1 MDTIT
6 AATIEETMKTGRI
19 VEARTLLTLHE
30 SALSTEE
37 WQALNLELEQQQA
50 KAETMIAQA
59 EALEISGKTEEAK
72 ALYESVLLFAVDFP
86 DTHEQ
91 IKRLNEALLLT
102 KAVKRRSQRIRE
114 TSSTPKQGAAGKRL
128 LPLLGAGVAAG
139 LAAAIF
145 FLILAKPQPQ
155 PTPPPEK
162 TSPEVQVPI
171 ATQQPVAAP
180 ATPAPTVTTQSQEV
194 KPADPPAQEKI
205 SSETLVPVVAQQ
217 PVAAP
222 EAPAPPTSSPPEKVQ
237 DAKPAQAP
245 PVQTSPPEN
254 IAAVEPEP
262 SLPANNHRK
271 RTDTYTVQSGDSLSL
286 IAERQLCQ
294 EDSWRKIHQLNREQ
308 ITDPRKL
315 QPGMVLRLNGI
326 ENHCPAT
333 DRPVLKSQADQK
345 DGSEKNS
352 TH

>member
-6 AATIEETMKTGRI
+6 AATIEKTMKTGRI

-37 WQALNLELEQQQA
+37 WQALNRELEQQQA

-114 TSSTPKQGAAGKRL
+114 TSSTPKQGTAGKRL
-128 LPLLGAGVAAG
+128 LPLLGAGAAAG

-145 FLILAKPQPQ
+145 FLILAKPQP
-155 PTPPPEK
+155 TPSPEK
-162 TSPEVQVPI
+162 TSPEVQVPR
-171 ATQQPVAAP
+171 ASQQPVAAP
-180 ATPAPTVTTQSQEV
+180 VTPAPAVTSKPQEV

-217 PVAAP
+217 SVAAP
-222 EAPAPPTSSPPEKVQ
+222 EAPAPPTSSPPEKYQ
-237 DAKPAQAP
+237 DVKPTLVP
-245 PVQTSPPEN
+245 PVQTSPPET

-286 IAERQLCQ
+286 IAERQFCR

-315 QPGMVLRLNGI
+315 QPGMVLRLSGI

-333 DRPVLKSQADQK
+333 DQPVLKSQANQK

>member
-1 MDTIT
+1 LDTIT
-6 AATIEETMKTGRI
+6 AATIEETIRNGRI

-30 SALSTEE
+30 SALSPEE
-37 WQALNLELEQQQA
+37 WQALNLELEQQQV

-102 KAVKRRSQRIRE
+102 KAVQRRNRRIRE

-139 LAAAIF
+139 LAVALL
-145 FLILAKPQPQ
+145 FLILAKPQPP

-171 ATQQPVAAP
+171 ATQQP
-180 ATPAPTVTTQSQEV
+180 
-194 KPADPPAQEKI
+194 I
-205 SSETLVPVVAQQ
+205 
-217 PVAAP
+217 AAP
-222 EAPAPPTSSPPEKVQ
+222 EKQAPPTSSPPEKVQ
-237 DAKPAQAP
+237 DAKPAGAP
-245 PVQTSPPEN
+245 PVQTSPTEN
-254 IAAVEPEP
+254 MAAVEPEP
-262 SLPANNHRK
+262 SLPANNRRK

-286 IAERQLCQ
+286 IAERQFCH
-294 EDSWRKIHQLNREQ
+294 EVSWRKIHQLNREQ
-308 ITDPRKL
+308 ITDPQKL
-315 QPGMVLRLNGI
+315 QPGMVLRLSGI
-326 ENHCPAT
+326 ENRCPVT
-333 DRPVLKSQADQK
+333 DQPVLKSQDNQK

>member
-1 MDTIT
+1 MAGAQPGVGTT
-6 AATIEETMKTGRI
+6 AGQGGNHDCPGRG
-19 VEARTLLTLHE
+19 AG
-30 SALSTEE
+30 
-37 WQALNLELEQQQA
+37 NF
-50 KAETMIAQA
+50 
-59 EALEISGKTEEAK
+59 GKTEEAK

-128 LPLLGAGVAAG
+128 LPLLGAGVTAG

-145 FLILAKPQPQ
+145 FLILAKPQP
-155 PTPPPEK
+155 TPAPEK
-162 TSPEVQVPI
+162 TSPEVQVPR
-171 ATQQPVAAP
+171 ASKQPVAAP
-180 ATPAPTVTTQSQEV
+180 VTPAPTVTSKPQEV
-194 KPADPPAQEKI
+194 KPADPQAQEKI

-217 PVAAP
+217 SVAAP
-222 EAPAPPTSSPPEKVQ
+222 EAPAPPTSLPPEKYQ
-237 DAKPAQAP
+237 DVKPAQAP
-245 PVQTSPPEN
+245 PVQTSPPET
-254 IAAVEPEP
+254 IAAVELEP
-262 SLPANNHRK
+262 SLPANHHRK

-286 IAERQLCQ
+286 IAERQLCR

-315 QPGMVLRLNGI
+315 QPGMVLRLSGI
-326 ENHCPAT
+326 ENHCLAADLPI
-333 DRPVLKSQADQK
+333 LKSQADQK

>member
-1 MDTIT
+1 LDTIT
-6 AATIEETMKTGRI
+6 AATIEKTIRNGRI
-19 VEARTLLTLHE
+19 VEAGTLLTLHE

-37 WQALNLELEQQQA
+37 CQALNLELEQQQA

-114 TSSTPKQGAAGKRL
+114 ISSTPRQGTAGKRL
-128 LPLLGAGVAAG
+128 LPLLGAGAAAG

-145 FLILAKPQPQ
+145 FLILAKPQP
-155 PTPPPEK
+155 TPSPEK
-162 TSPEVQVPI
+162 TPDVQVPR
-171 ATQQPVAAP
+171 ASQQAVAAP
-180 ATPAPTVTTQSQEV
+180 ATPTSTVTTQSQEV

-205 SSETLVPVVAQQ
+205 SPETLVPVAAQKTVT
-217 PVAAP
+217 PS
-222 EAPAPPTSSPPEKVQ
+222 EAPALPTSSPPEKVQ
-237 DAKPAQAP
+237 DAKPALAH

-254 IAAVEPEP
+254 IAPVEPES
-262 SLPANNHRK
+262 SLPANNGRK

-286 IAERQLCQ
+286 IAERLLCQ
-294 EDSWRKIHQLNREQ
+294 EESWRKIHQLNREQ

-326 ENHCPAT
+326 ENRCPVT
-333 DRPVLKSQADQK
+333 DRSVLKSQADQK

>member
-1 MDTIT
+1 
-6 AATIEETMKTGRI
+6 MKTGRI

-139 LAAAIF
+139 LAVA
-145 FLILAKPQPQ
+145 LLLPDLG
-155 PTPPPEK
+155 K
-162 TSPEVQVPI
+162 TSTPTDSASRKNI
-171 ATQQPVAAP
+171 TGGAGADCNP
-180 ATPAPTVTTQSQEV
+180 ATRRCSGNTSANGDGTISRGETGRSTG
-194 KPADPPAQEKI
+194 QEKI
-205 SSETLVPVVAQQ
+205 SPETLCRWW
-217 PVAAP
+217 
-222 EAPAPPTSSPPEKVQ
+222 S
-237 DAKPAQAP
+237 
-245 PVQTSPPEN
+245 N
-254 IAAVEPEP
+254 NP
-262 SLPANNHRK
+262 SLLRKHRH
-271 RTDTYTVQSGDSLSL
+271 RP
-286 IAERQLCQ
+286 RRPR
-294 EDSWRKIHQLNREQ
+294 RKKFRMRNR
-308 ITDPRKL
+308 
-315 QPGMVLRLNGI
+315 LRLLRSR
-326 ENHCPAT
+326 PAHPRT
-333 DRPVLKSQADQK
+333 SRQSNRSLPYPQTIA
-345 DGSEKNS
+345 GSAPIPTRCNPAI
-352 TH
+352 H